1 MIEPELFRAEGVLT
15 LFPKGA
21 LTAADFAEVAALV
34 DPYIE
39 SNGRLRGIMIR
50 AAHFPGWEGFAG
62 LVSHVR
68 FVREHEK
75 RVARVAVC
83 TDSPLLGL
91 APALADKF
99 VAAEVR
105 SFPFIEHNE
114 AFAWLAA
121 AS

>member
-1 MIEPELFRAEGVLT
+1 MIEPELFRDEGVLT

-50 AAHFPGWEGFAG
+50 AAQFPGWDSFAA

-68 FVREHEK
+68 FVQAHEK
-75 RVARVAVC
+75 KVARVAVC

-99 VAAEVR
+99 VSAEVR
-105 SFPFIEHNE
+105 AFPFTSHDE

-121 AS
+121 AP

>member
-1 MIEPELFRAEGVLT
+1 MIEPELFRDEGVLT

-21 LTAADFAEVAALV
+21 LTEADFAEVAALV

-39 SNGRLRGIMIR
+39 ASGRLRGIMIR
-50 AAHFPGWEGFAG
+50 AAHFPGWDSFAA
-62 LVSHVR
+62 LVSHIR

-75 RVARVAVC
+75 HIARVAVC

-91 APALADKF
+91 VPALAAQF

-105 SFPFIEHNE
+105 AFPFVEHNE

-121 AS
+121 AP